1 MTPSEK
7 DISDVEQEGA
17 DRSNADATDE
27 QGEGALS
34 LCFAIRWSTRSMDFP
49 NNSFL
54 LTAPDCV
61 T

>member
-1 MTPSEK
+1 MSPSEK
-7 DISDVEQEGA
+7 DTGDEEQDGA
-17 DRSNADATDE
+17 DRSNADASDE
-27 QGEGALS
+27 QGEGAFS

-54 LTAPDCV
+54 ITAPDCI